1 METMDQNSV
10 KRRDCYAVHHGD
22 YVGQMFIVCEVTDS
36 EVGCLSVPAMK
47 NVKVPTDKWSVG
59 RNSDIIEHVEE
70 MPKDV
75 FKVCSA
81 QYNKNENSNN

>member
-1 METMDQNSV
+1 METMDQNST
-10 KRRDCYAVHHGD
+10 KRRDCYAVHQGD
-22 YVGQMFIVCEVTDS
+22 YVGQMFIVCEVTDK
-36 EVGCLSVPAMK
+36 EVGCLSVPTME
-47 NVKVPTDKWSVG
+47 NVKVPIENWTIG

-70 MPKDV
+70 TPKDV